1 MGSNF
6 KKPTCSMEEAV
17 AIMNHDK
24 SNQKWSYY
32 PTNVPLKCVK
42 LPAGGSLGFALR
54 TAWLVHYLFME
65 SMNTLLHI
73 KSPFASRWC
82 QRTATSQLCPAALP
96 CTHCIAG
103 KVQEFTET
111 CASPADRGWDTAA
124 DLSSTDS
131 EPGTAAADRL
141 RPNSTHW
148 SPCSPPAGSTWTEST
163 WRVTPTPEEKKS
175 CWMMSSS
182 AVSTSQKR
190 SELTRMML
198 GLFLFLQLKDGTLT
212 SGYLFSWRTSHPLWV
227 CPLRMRRGLN
237 NCSSWRE
244 KQRNSD
250 FGSEWLENSVCV
262 CACAEFSPFV
272 MPPWTTRRTSLWTAG
287 VALQAVR
294 RPVLCSLRHWLCTEG
309 SATKERQNKSSY

>member
-1 MGSNF
+1 
-6 KKPTCSMEEAV
+6 
-17 AIMNHDK
+17 
-24 SNQKWSYY
+24 
-32 PTNVPLKCVK
+32 
-42 LPAGGSLGFALR
+42 
-54 TAWLVHYLFME
+54 
-65 SMNTLLHI
+65 MNTLLHI

-96 CTHCIAG
+96 CTHCIVG

-175 CWMMSSS
+175 CWMMSLS